1 MISSDYI
8 KKNKNYK
15 IIGAWMHQPMVYPIV
30 NTNLAKRMKP
40 MMTFEAI
47 ITKTCATSLDVMCA
61 CIPTL

>member
-1 MISSDYI
+1 MD
-8 KKNKNYK
+8 
-15 IIGAWMHQPMVYPIV
+15 ADPMVYPIV

>member
-8 KKNKNYK
+8 KKIK
-15 IIGAWMHQPMVYPIV
+15 ITRLLGAWMHQPMVYPIV

>member
-15 IIGAWMHQPMVYPIV
+15 IIGGMDAYPIV